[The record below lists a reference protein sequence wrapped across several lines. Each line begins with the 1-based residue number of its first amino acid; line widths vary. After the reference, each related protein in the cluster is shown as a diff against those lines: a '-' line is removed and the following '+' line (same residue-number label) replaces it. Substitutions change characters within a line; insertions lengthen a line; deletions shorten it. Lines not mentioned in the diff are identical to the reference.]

1 MKNRII
7 TITIIVAII
16 AAVTILVYTIAANK
30 YSIPVKTD
38 MNVCSLS
45 GDTETI
51 SLDFTIE
58 NNLIDPLHYKGKVI
72 WQGITHIDY
81 YSRFFSPE
89 RKSIFFRLNER
100 FKLSGF
106 DLSPDYIA
114 FTHRTFYDESAR
126 WRAEIGH
133 QVKLDLIYYNGERY
147 LNVFDYGTDIE
158 YYGPAENAAEAQ
170 AVADIITEFYLS
182 NMTE

>member
-1 MKNRII
+1 MKKIFII
-7 TITIIVAII
+7 LIIAVVAITAIIISVVFYTSSYNI
-16 AAVTILVYTIAANK
+16 AVNL
-30 YSIPVKTD
+30 D

-58 NNLIDPLHYKGKVI
+58 NNLVDPLHYKGKVI

-106 DLSPDYIA
+106 DLSRLYRVHA
-114 FTHRTFYDESAR
+114 
-126 WRAEIGH
+126 
-133 QVKLDLIYYNGERY
+133 
-147 LNVFDYGTDIE
+147 
-158 YYGPAENAAEAQ
+158 
-170 AVADIITEFYLS
+170 
-182 NMTE
+182 